1 MNNDTIITR
10 SVVAG
15 AAEVNDIIIDD
26 SPRTRIVFRP
36 MIHQNGIRG
45 DIIRFRKR
53 SNGELIEPVP
63 LNFNQLNENDGVKI
77 EMKTETLA
85 KLYEEISKLA
95 QLLQD
100 RGVRYGEN
108 HFTVVNANAL
118 VITDEN
124 RAMVMRKLL
133 ESGDDFWNALESID
147 SGFVANFVEN
157 RIHKKRQD
165 SLIVFEDHL
174 NNDDWSEGDWQNFFE
189 KNQWIFGY
197 GLKYQILNIHQSQ
210 PDYGGRLVS
219 GAGGQRG
226 DFLMNSEADIKFT
239 CLVEIKKPSTLL
251 LQSGRYRN
259 GVWGIS
265 NELSGAISQVQIN
278 AATWEIEG
286 SQNPANTETM
296 IQEHIYTVSPKG
308 IVIVGKLSQLSDD
321 RDKRNSFERLRQSLH
336 NPEIITYD
344 ELYERAKFILGSSE
358 GLEL

>member
-15 AAEVNDIIIDD
+15 VAEVNDIIIDD

-53 SNGELIEPVP
+53 SNGELIEPIP

-108 HFTVVNANAL
+108 HFTVVNANSL

-124 RAMVMRKLL
+124 RATVIRKLL
-133 ESGDDFWNALESID
+133 ESGDDFWSALESID
-147 SGFVANFVEN
+147 SDFVSNFVEN
-157 RIHKKRQD
+157 RIHKKRRD
-165 SLIVFEDHL
+165 SLSVFEGHL
-174 NNDDWSEGDWQNFFE
+174 NNDDWSESDWQNFFE

-210 PDYGGRLVS
+210 PNYGGRSVS

-251 LQSGRYRN
+251 LQSGQYRN
-259 GVWGIS
+259 GAWGIS

-278 AATWEIEG
+278 VATWEIEG

-296 IQEHIYTVSPKG
+296 MQKHIYTVSPKG
-308 IVIVGKLSQLSDD
+308 IVVAGKLSQLSED

>member
-1 MNNDTIITR
+1 MNDDMIITR
-10 SVVAG
+10 SVGPGVAV
-15 AAEVNDIIIDD
+15 VNDIIIDD

-36 MIHQNGIRG
+36 MIHQTGIRG
-45 DIIRFRKR
+45 DIIRFRKG

-63 LNFNQLNENDGVKI
+63 LNFNQLHENDGVKI
-77 EMKTETLA
+77 ELNTETLA

-95 QLLQD
+95 KLLQD

-108 HFTVVNANAL
+108 HFTIVNANSL

-124 RAMVMRKLL
+124 RATVVRKLL
-133 ESGDDFWNALESID
+133 DSGDDFWSTLESID
-147 SGFVANFVEN
+147 SNFVSNFVEN

-174 NNDDWSEGDWQNFFE
+174 NNDDWGEGDWQNFFE
-189 KNQWIFGY
+189 ENQWIFGY
-197 GLKYQILNIHQSQ
+197 GLKYQILNMHQAQ
-210 PDYGGRLVS
+210 PDYGGRSVS

-226 DFLMNSEADIKFT
+226 DFLMNSEADIRFT
-239 CLVEIKKPSTLL
+239 CLVEIKKPSTPL
-251 LQSGRYRN
+251 LQNGQYRN
-259 GVWGIS
+259 GAWGIS

-286 SQNPANTETM
+286 SQSPANTETM
-296 IQEHIYTVSPKG
+296 MQEHIYTVSPKG
-308 IVIVGKLSQLSDD
+308 IVVAGKLSPLGED
-321 RDKRNSFERLRQSLH
+321 RNKRNSFERFRQSLH

-344 ELYERAKFILGSSE
+344 ELYERAKFILGPSE

>member
-15 AAEVNDIIIDD
+15 VAEVNDIIIDD

-53 SNGELIEPVP
+53 SNGELIEPIP

-108 HFTVVNANAL
+108 HFTVVNANSL

-124 RAMVMRKLL
+124 RATVIRKLL
-133 ESGDDFWNALESID
+133 DSGDDFWSTLESID
-147 SGFVANFVEN
+147 SDFVSNFVEN

-165 SLIVFEDHL
+165 SLSVFEDHL
-174 NNDDWSEGDWQNFFE
+174 NNDDWGEGDWQNFFE
-189 KNQWIFGY
+189 ENQWIFGY
-197 GLKYQILNIHQSQ
+197 GLEYQILNMHQAQ
-210 PDYGGRLVS
+210 PDYGGRSIS

-226 DFLMNSEADIKFT
+226 DFLMNSEADIRFT
-239 CLVEIKKPSTLL
+239 CLVEIKKPSTPL
-251 LQSGRYRN
+251 LQNGQYRN
-259 GVWGIS
+259 GAWGIN

-286 SQNPANTETM
+286 SQSPANTETM
-296 IQEHIYTVSPKG
+296 MQEHIYTASPKG
-308 IVIVGKLSQLSDD
+308 IVVAGKLSQLSED
-321 RDKRNSFERLRQSLH
+321 RNKRNSFERFRQSLH

-358 GLEL
+358 DLEL